1 MPSSNAPEAF
11 PEKMFVRELAV
22 GAPVSTRVLPL
33 NARVARIQQISL
45 FRGLTLAECAEV
57 ASIAQERQ
65 FADRQT
71 IFREG
76 DSVRFVLV
84 LISGRVKL
92 TQLSRFGTEVIFSV
106 GGTGEVLGG
115 FGLAPNSVQRL
126 TAQTL
131 GRCHVLSWDVRAF
144 LSLEERIPAVR
155 RNAVGILSDRLRMLE
170 ERFLELAT
178 EQVAPRLARMLF
190 RLLEQ
195 GNHGSHPSR
204 IDLSHEE
211 LAQMTG
217 TTLFTVSR
225 LLCQWEQRG
234 IVQTL
239 RKAVMILDPQRLID
253 LSESIK
259 QK

>member
-1 MPSSNAPEAF
+1 MASSNASEAF
-11 PEKMFVRELAV
+11 PEKMFVRELPVA
-22 GAPVSTRVLPL
+22 APVSSRVLPL
-33 NARVARIQQISL
+33 NARVSCIQQINL

-65 FADRQT
+65 FPDRQT

-115 FGLAPNSVQRL
+115 LGLTPNSAHRL

-155 RNAVGILSDRLRMLE
+155 RNAVGILSERLRRLE

-225 LLCQWEQRG
+225 LLCEWEQRG

-239 RKAVMILDPQRLID
+239 RKAVMIRDPQKLID
-253 LSESIK
+253 LSQTIK